1 MENEKEEK
9 KIVIEIP
16 NFAREITLSNKR
28 RASYYKKGEKI
39 PKKYQ
44 DADEEGGII
53 YPKNRY
59 YWQKGRLYQ
68 KSDYT
73 PVLKNPN
80 SVGTPKTTT
89 IAGND
94 LWNTHRIGNYTE
106 LIKITLQ
113 EWLWEVIC
121 HYNLQSVDITDLL
134 PMRVHLDFHT
144 YKEPQDL
151 DNLDLFYR
159 KAFADA
165 IQDNKHK
172 NETRWLRNDN
182 TRNIK
187 SFVTDHNDVKN
198 KSEEKLIITITK
210 APVVFIDYNKETLEF
225 NTSNLKPISK

>member
-1 MENEKEEK
+1 MEKEEK
-9 KIVIEIP
+9 KIVIQIP
-16 NFAREITLSNKR
+16 NFAREITLNNKR
-28 RASYYKKGEKI
+28 NASYYKKGDKI
-39 PKKYQ
+39 PKKYSMDKHTF
-44 DADEEGGII
+44 DA
-53 YPKNRY
+53 
-59 YWQKGRLYQ
+59 KGRLI
-68 KSDYT
+68 DLANGT
-73 PVLKNPN
+73 LVLKNPN

-113 EWLWEVIC
+113 EWLWGIIC
-121 HYNLQSVDITDLL
+121 HYSLQQVDLIGLL
-134 PMRVHLDFHT
+134 PMRVHLDFYT

-165 IQDNKHK
+165 IQDNKYK

-187 SFVTDHNDVKN
+187 SFLTDHNDVKN
-198 KSEEKLIITITK
+198 KSEEKLVITITK
-210 APVVFIDYNKETLEF
+210 APVVFIDYEKETLQF
-225 NTSNLKPISK
+225 NTANLKPYDKRD